1 MGGSYDAVPPYS
13 RRMRIALVR
22 PSMSGIRAGDAMQ
35 PLVFAL
41 LAALTPA
48 GVELT
53 VHDELVETLPDLP
66 DADAIALTVETFA
79 ARRAYELADRWR
91 ARGVPVIMGGFH
103 PSMCPDE
110 AAAHA
115 DAVVVGEAEDTWP
128 RVVADLMA
136 GRLAARYSSAGA
148 AALGGARFDT
158 SVFAG
163 KRYAPLGLV
172 QFGRGCRF
180 ACDFCSI
187 HAFFG
192 AGVRTRPVAEV
203 VAEIAARPERMLF
216 FVDDNLYADPAA
228 ARALLTALV
237 PLRRRF
243 ACQIS
248 MDVAEDPALLRLL
261 RRAGCR
267 VVVVGF
273 ESTSPATLQAIGKG
287 ANLHADYERV
297 IGAFRAAHLMIYGTF
312 VIGYDD
318 DGPDTALAA
327 ADFATRH
334 RFALA
339 NFNPLMPMPGT
350 RLYDRLAA
358 QGRLIH
364 DRWWIDPGYRY
375 GDAMLRPAGM
385 TPGELTA
392 GCRAARLAFNTPG
405 CIARR
410 LAQPAAN
417 AHTPLA
423 AALFLAANLVSRREI
438 IAKQGRRLGA
448 SA

>member
-1 MGGSYDAVPPYS
+1 M
-13 RRMRIALVR
+13 R
-22 PSMSGIRAGDAMQ
+22 PSMSGVRAGDAMQ

-48 GVELT
+48 GVTLT
-53 VHDELVETLPDLP
+53 FHDELVEPLPDLP

-79 ARRAYELADRWR
+79 ARRAYQLADAWR

-110 AAAHA
+110 AADHA

-128 RVVADLMA
+128 RLLADLAA
-136 GRLAARYSSAGA
+136 GRLASRYDSACANG
-148 AALGGARFDT
+148 LGGVRFDA
-158 SVFAG
+158 SAFAG

-192 AGVRTRPVAEV
+192 ARIRTRPVAEV

-216 FVDDNLYADPAA
+216 FVDDNLYADPDA
-228 ARALLTALV
+228 ARALFEALV

-248 MDVAEDPALLRLL
+248 MDVAADPALLRLL
-261 RRAGCR
+261 HRAGCR

-273 ESTSPATLQAIGKG
+273 ESTSPATLRAIGKG

-297 IGAFRAAHLMIYGTF
+297 IRAFHAAHLMIYGTF
-312 VIGYDD
+312 VVGYDA
-318 DGPDTALAA
+318 DGPGIAADA
-327 ADFATRH
+327 ADFAIRH
-334 RFALA
+334 RFAIA

-350 RLYDRLAA
+350 RLHDRLAE

-364 DRWWIDPGYRY
+364 DRWWIDPHYRY
-375 GDAMLRPAGM
+375 GDAMLVPAGM
-385 TPGELTA
+385 TPDELTD
-392 GCRAARLAFNTPG
+392 GCRAARFAFNTPA

-410 LAQPAAN
+410 LLHPAAN
-417 AHTPLA
+417 AHTPVN
-423 AALFLAANLVSRREI
+423 AALFLVANLVSRREI
-438 IAKQGRRLGA
+438 RAKQGRRLGA
-448 SA
+448 SG

>member
-1 MGGSYDAVPPYS
+1 M
-13 RRMRIALVR
+13 R
-22 PSMSGIRAGDAMQ
+22 PSMSGVRAGDAMQ

-41 LAALTPA
+41 LAALTPEPI
-48 GVELT
+48 ELSF
-53 VHDELVETLPDLP
+53 HDELVEPLPVCP

-79 ARRAYELADRWR
+79 ARRAYQLADRWR
-91 ARGVPVIMGGFH
+91 ARGVPVILGGFH

-128 RVVADLMA
+128 RLLADLAA
-136 GRLAARYSSAGA
+136 GRLAARYDSAGA
-148 AALGGARFDT
+148 NGLGGVRFDT
-158 SVFAG
+158 RAFAG

-192 AGVRTRPVAEV
+192 AGVRTRPVVEV

-216 FVDDNLYADPAA
+216 FVDDNLYADPPA
-228 ARALLTALV
+228 ARALLEALV

-248 MDVAEDPALLRLL
+248 MDVAEDPALLGLL

-267 VVVVGF
+267 VVIVGF
-273 ESTSPATLQAIGKG
+273 ESTSVATLRAIGKG

-297 IGAFRAAHLMIYGTF
+297 IRAFHAAHLMIYGTF

-318 DGPDTALAA
+318 DGPGTAPAA
-327 ADFATRH
+327 SDFATRH

-350 RLYDRLAA
+350 RLYARLAA

-375 GDAMLRPAGM
+375 GDAMLVPAGM
-385 TPGELTA
+385 TPEELMT
-392 GCRAARLAFNTPG
+392 GCRDARSAFNTPG

-410 LAQPAAN
+410 LLHPAAN
-417 AHTPLA
+417 AHSPLA
-423 AALFLAANLVSRREI
+423 AALYLAANLVSRREI

-448 SA
+448 SG

>member
-1 MGGSYDAVPPYS
+1 
-13 RRMRIALVR
+13 MRIALVR
-22 PSMSGIRAGDAMQ
+22 PSMSGVRAGDAMQ

-41 LAALTPA
+41 LAALTPS
-48 GVELT
+48 GVALT
-53 VHDELVETLPDLP
+53 FHDELVEPLPEVP
-66 DADAIALTVETFA
+66 DADAVALTVETFA
-79 ARRAYELADRWR
+79 ARRAYQLADRWR

-110 AAAHA
+110 AAEHA

-128 RVVADLMA
+128 RLLADLAA
-136 GRLAARYSSAGA
+136 GRLASRYDSTCADG
-148 AALGGARFDT
+148 LGGVRFDT

-192 AGVRTRPVAEV
+192 ARIRTRPVAEV
-203 VAEIAARPERMLF
+203 VAEIARRPERMLF

-228 ARALLTALV
+228 ARELLEELV

-243 ACQIS
+243 ACQLS
-248 MDVAEDPALLRLL
+248 MDVAGDPALLRLL
-261 RRAGCR
+261 HRAGCR

-273 ESTSPATLQAIGKG
+273 ESTSPATLRAIGKG

-297 IGAFRAAHLMIYGTF
+297 IRAFHAARIMIYGTF
-312 VIGYDD
+312 VVGYDAD
-318 DGPDTALAA
+318 SARTPADA
-327 ADFATRH
+327 ADFAIRH
-334 RFALA
+334 RFAVA

-350 RLYDRLAA
+350 RLYDRLKG

-364 DRWWIDPGYRY
+364 DRWWIDPAYRY
-375 GDAMLRPAGM
+375 GDAMLVPTGM
-385 TPGELTA
+385 TPAELTD
-392 GCRAARLAFNTPG
+392 GCRAARFAFNTPA

-410 LAQPAAN
+410 LAHPAAN
-417 AHTPLA
+417 AHSPA
-423 AALFLAANLVSRREI
+423 NAALFLAANLVSRREI
-438 IAKQGRRLGA
+438 RAKQGRRLGA
-448 SA
+448 SG